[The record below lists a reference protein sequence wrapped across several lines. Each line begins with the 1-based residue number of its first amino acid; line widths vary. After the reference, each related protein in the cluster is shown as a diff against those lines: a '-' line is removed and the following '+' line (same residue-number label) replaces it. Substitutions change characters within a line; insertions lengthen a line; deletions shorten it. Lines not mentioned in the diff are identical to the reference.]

1 MPTSTIE
8 EVIDRAER
16 VGFSN
21 AATLLRFAAD
31 VLHADVEE
39 KARWVV
45 MRAIDQA
52 EQELRDAV
60 DQGDDM
66 NVADSRLAALRLR
79 LGISGI
85 RDFFMAGTMADD
97 AVDEHVIGAADARVS
112 QILKRAATEC
122 YVIAF
127 RGDGPSV

>member
-1 MPTSTIE
+1 MATTTLE

-31 VLHADVEE
+31 VLRADIEE

-66 NVADSRLAALRLR
+66 NVVESRLAALRLR
-79 LGISGI
+79 LGISGLLDI
-85 RDFFMAGTMADD
+85 FKAGSMADD

-112 QILKRAATEC
+112 QILESAAKAC

-127 RGDGPSV
+127 QDDGTSA

>member
-1 MPTSTIE
+1 MTTTLE
-8 EVIDRAER
+8 QVINRAER
-16 VGFSN
+16 TGFSN
-21 AATLLRFAAD
+21 AATLLRFAAE
-31 VLHADVEE
+31 VLHADVEGQS
-39 KARWVV
+39 RWVV

-66 NVADSRLAALRLR
+66 NAADSRLAALRLR
-79 LGISGI
+79 LGMSGI
-85 RDFFMAGTMADD
+85 RDIFKAGSMADD

-122 YVIAF
+122 YVLAF
-127 RGDGPSV
+127 RGEGASV